1 MKITLKEY
9 FALPFQEQLDIV
21 LSIGCYIQSSS
32 GKERQ
37 EILYSVDRFFVELH
51 FDYSLNKI
59 NNIIAFDSGHI
70 LNKYSKQLPRIL

>member
-21 LSIGCYIQSSS
+21 LSIGFYIQSSS
-32 GKERQ
+32 GKDRQ

-51 FDYSLNKI
+51 FD
-59 NNIIAFDSGHI
+59 
-70 LNKYSKQLPRIL
+70 